1 MKPCYN
7 TPRKRELSKFA
18 LYPSWEERQQEVVM
32 KTSKMD
38 TRYMA
43 MLAMFCGVLLV
54 MGMTGLGFIQLPV
67 IKATT
72 MHIPV
77 ILGAV
82 VLGPGAGGVLGG
94 LFGLCSIWANTTSP
108 GLLSFAFSPFMSTEG
123 LPGVLKSLWIALGCR
138 ILFGVIAGWLWKLCK
153 KVLKQD
159 YIALPVT
166 AAVSTICHTML
177 VMGSIY
183 FLLAEQYAAAKNVAV
198 TAVFGLV
205 MGTVTASGVPEAI
218 AAAILVTIIG
228 KALLHLM
235 VRMKKR

>member
-1 MKPCYN
+1 MN
-7 TPRKRELSKFA
+7 RK
-18 LYPSWEERQQEVVM
+18 
-32 KTSKMD
+32 KMD

-43 MLAMFCGVLLV
+43 TLAMFCGILLV
-54 MGMTGLGFIQLPV
+54 MGTTGIGFIPLPV

-82 VLGPGAGGVLGG
+82 LLGPAAGAVLGG
-94 LFGLCSIWANTTSP
+94 VFGLCSIWANTTSP
-108 GLLSFAFSPFMSTEG
+108 GLLAFAFSPFMTTEG

-138 ILFGVIAGWLWKLCK
+138 ILLGVIAGWLWKGLK

-159 YIALPVT
+159 YLALPVT
-166 AAVSTICHTML
+166 AAVSTICHTVL

-183 FLLAEQYAAAKNVAV
+183 LLLAQQYAQAKNVAI

-205 MGTVTASGVPEAI
+205 MGTVTASGIPEAI
-218 AAAILVTIIG
+218 IAAVLVTVIG

-235 VRMKKR
+235 ARMKNR

>member
-1 MKPCYN
+1 
-7 TPRKRELSKFA
+7 
-18 LYPSWEERQQEVVM
+18 M
-32 KTSKMD
+32 KTTGVN

-43 MLAMFCGVLLV
+43 ALAMLCGLLLV
-54 MGMTGLGFIQLPV
+54 MGVTGIGLIPLPV

-82 VLGPGAGGVLGG
+82 LLGPAAGGILGAV
-94 LFGLCSIWANTTSP
+94 FGLCSIWANTTTPS
-108 GLLSFAFSPFMSTEG
+108 LLSFAFSPFMSTEG

-138 ILFGVIAGWLWKLCK
+138 ILLGVIAGWLWRLLK
-153 KVLKQD
+153 KITKQD

-166 AAVSTICHTML
+166 AILSTLCHTIL

-183 FLLAEQYAAAKNVAV
+183 VLLAQQYAQAKNVAI

-205 MGTVTASGVPEAI
+205 MGTVTASGIPEAI
-218 AAAILVTIIG
+218 AAAILVTVIG
-228 KALLHLM
+228 KALLHLNA
-235 VRMKKR
+235 KLTNQ

>member
-1 MKPCYN
+1 MN
-7 TPRKRELSKFA
+7 RK
-18 LYPSWEERQQEVVM
+18 
-32 KTSKMD
+32 KMD

-43 MLAMFCGVLLV
+43 TLAMFCGILLV
-54 MGMTGLGFIQLPV
+54 MGATGIGFIPLPV

-82 VLGPGAGGVLGG
+82 LLGPAAGAVLGG
-94 LFGLCSIWANTTSP
+94 VFGLCSIWANTTSP
-108 GLLSFAFSPFMSTEG
+108 GLLAFAFSPFMTTEG

-138 ILFGVIAGWLWKLCK
+138 ILLGVIAGWLWKAMKRL
-153 KVLKQD
+153 LKQD
-159 YIALPVT
+159 YLALPVT
-166 AAVSTICHTML
+166 AAVATICHTIL

-183 FLLAEQYAAAKNVAV
+183 LLLAQQYAQAKNVAI

-205 MGTVTASGVPEAI
+205 MGTVTASGIPEAI
-218 AAAILVTIIG
+218 IAAVLVTVIG

-235 VRMKKR
+235 ERTKKR

>member
-1 MKPCYN
+1 MN
-7 TPRKRELSKFA
+7 RK
-18 LYPSWEERQQEVVM
+18 
-32 KTSKMD
+32 KMD

-43 MLAMFCGVLLV
+43 TLAMFCGILLV
-54 MGMTGLGFIQLPV
+54 MGATGIGFIPLPV

-77 ILGAV
+77 ILGAIL
-82 VLGPGAGGVLGG
+82 LGPAAGAVLGG
-94 LFGLCSIWANTTSP
+94 VFGLCSIWANTTSP
-108 GLLSFAFSPFMSTEG
+108 GLLAFAFSPFMTTEG

-138 ILFGVIAGWLWKLCK
+138 ILLGVIAGWLWRGLK

-159 YIALPVT
+159 YLALPVT
-166 AAVSTICHTML
+166 AAVSTICHTIL

-183 FLLAEQYAAAKNVAV
+183 LLLAQQYAQAKNVAI

-205 MGTVTASGVPEAI
+205 MGTVTASGIPEAI
-218 AAAILVTIIG
+218 IAEVLVTVIG

-235 VRMKKR
+235 ARMKNR

>member
-1 MKPCYN
+1 MN
-7 TPRKRELSKFA
+7 RK
-18 LYPSWEERQQEVVM
+18 
-32 KTSKMD
+32 KMD

-43 MLAMFCGVLLV
+43 TLAMFCGILLV
-54 MGMTGLGFIQLPV
+54 MGATGIGFIPLPV

-82 VLGPGAGGVLGG
+82 LLGPAAGAVLGG
-94 LFGLCSIWANTTSP
+94 VFGLCSIWANTTSP
-108 GLLSFAFSPFMSTEG
+108 GLLAFAFSPFMTTEG

-138 ILFGVIAGWLWKLCK
+138 ILLGVIAGWLWKGLK
-153 KVLKQD
+153 KLLKQD
-159 YIALPVT
+159 YLALPVT
-166 AAVSTICHTML
+166 AAVATICHTIL

-183 FLLAEQYAAAKNVAV
+183 LLLAQQYAQAKNVAI

-205 MGTVTASGVPEAI
+205 MGTVTASGIPEAI
-218 AAAILVTIIG
+218 IAVVLVTVIG

-235 VRMKKR
+235 ARMKNR